1 MYIQTYAFYTIK
13 IYLCPIKLQQ
23 FRTKTIYIFFYCIQ
37 YLIYL
42 KHFSHWRVK
51 KAIKKENPYS
61 GGHLPIY
68 NPRNNKIRV
77 RYHRVSL
84 NKFQYFF
91 LFFFTIVGVVYF
103 IVWSSARMV
112 KIMQM

>member
-1 MYIQTYAFYTIK
+1 MQIYVHTNIRILYNKNLFMSHK
-13 IYLCPIKLQQ
+13 IAAISHKNH
-23 FRTKTIYIFFYCIQ
+23 IHIFYCIQ

-51 KAIKKENPYS
+51 KAIKQENPYS

-77 RYHRVSL
+77 RYHRVS
-84 NKFQYFF
+84 
-91 LFFFTIVGVVYF
+91 
-103 IVWSSARMV
+103 
-112 KIMQM
+112 